1 VSTVLALQTYKPLK
15 WFKTTNKVENMYFQ
29 FFFWNDRLLLRL
41 EENIRTSKKYTTLLR
56 NVYYNL
62 FIAKKKNDLG
72 DSIKKNDSKLNLR
85 F

>member
-29 FFFWNDRLLLRL
+29 FFWNDRLLLRL

-56 NVYYNL
+56 NCLLQFVYCQE
-62 FIAKKKNDLG
+62 KK
-72 DSIKKNDSKLNLR
+72 
-85 F
+85 